1 MASLSD
7 PIGDF
12 LTRLRN
18 AQHARRHMC
27 TAPWSRMKEQL
38 CGILQKEKLIASFAA
53 EGEGVEKVLVVQLH
67 PAKKLELQ
75 RVSKPGRRVYTGYQ
89 DIKPVLRGFGIAI
102 LTTSQGLMTD
112 RDARKQ
118 HLGGEI
124 LCTIA

>member
-1 MASLSD
+1 
-7 PIGDF
+7 
-12 LTRLRN
+12 
-18 AQHARRHMC
+18 
-27 TAPWSRMKEQL
+27 MKEQL